1 MVTGAPKRLS
11 RIVSLAS
18 AMTLGLAAIMP
29 TSTMAAAYASPL
41 NHLPLTGLPPLTTA
55 TPATMGNTTQS
66 RGTSTPT

>member
-29 TSTMAAAYASPL
+29 TSTMAAAYAFPS
-41 NHLPLTGLPPLTTA
+41 TTCL
-55 TPATMGNTTQS
+55 S
-66 RGTSTPT
+66 LDYLH

>member
-18 AMTLGLAAIMP
+18 AMALGLAAIMP
-29 TSTMAAAYASPL
+29 TSTMAAAYASPQ
-41 NHLPLTGLPPLTTA
+41 PPASHWITSTNYPA